1 MHKTELWKRL
11 KITKGSKAKKMA
23 ESHDVSL
30 VAKCLKVDRSREECL
45 KVESVERGV
54 FKSGIGR
61 ERSV

>member
-30 VAKCLKVDRSREECL
+30 VAKCLKV
-45 KVESVERGV
+45 ESVERGV